1 VGSIK
6 KLVKSAIKDNNIEG
20 DPLEDGVAVTAK
32 FVADSVESSEINNGT
47 VTGDDLAST
56 LDISSKT
63 VTLPNTGITAA
74 QLSNTLDLSSKT
86 LTLPDDSISFAREQF
101 NVALLGFKM
110 AVTENLTVFNLLDG
124 IVDEFHDESG
134 TDEGEG
140 SNDNYCASSDFYN
153 NRAPAAISAGF
164 TTTSITEADTS
175 TAGTNPTYGSGGF
188 GTFTVPSC
196 LTATTVYAWGSG
208 GGAQGSGT
216 GGGGGFM
223 TGVLATTPGQAIKVV
238 VGEGG
243 HSGGSPGN
251 GLGGGGSGGS
261 SQGGGGGGLSGAFN
275 DSELA
280 AWTDAT
286 HGLSAPLIFGVA
298 GSGGGGQ
305 QPSTGGAG
313 GGQQGQSGSDLQE
326 PVGHGEQVSAAGCAG
341 GGGSQSAGGEGGG
354 GLANK
359 DGGFLFGGS
368 GNISLAEPVDDT
380 GPQYSGGGGSGYYGG
395 GAARRPSGEHSAG
408 GGGSSYFGHP
418 QITSGSTEE
427 GNVAEGGG
435 TANPNYVASTN
446 EGGASP
452 SGAGEDGYMLFT
464 GTAQATVSS
473 TIISNAFTAGS
484 VPSSTRIVVFQENIE
499 SPTLNTDIIASVS
512 RNGGSNFTNVTL
524 ADSGYVTGSS
534 GQRILT
540 GQATISGQPSGQSM
554 RWKLALANKGVK
566 IHGVSLSWA

>member
-1 VGSIK
+1 VAITRIK
-6 KLVKSAIKDNNIEG
+6 
-20 DPLEDGVAVTAK
+20 
-32 FVADSVESSEINNGT
+32 
-47 VTGDDLAST
+47 
-56 LDISSKT
+56 
-63 VTLPNTGITAA
+63 
-74 QLSNTLDLSSKT
+74 Q
-86 LTLPDDSISFAREQF
+86 LPDDVVTTAKIDDDTITNADVVACASIDQSKISGLTTSLSSLCASLTTANTNLTAACGQNNNNYF
-101 NVALLGFKM
+101 NIALLGFKM
-110 AVTENLTVFNLLDG
+110 ATQENLTVFNLVDG
-124 IVDEFHDESG
+124 VVDEFHDESG
-134 TDEGEG
+134 TDEAEG
-140 SNDNYCASSDFYN
+140 SNDNYCASSDFYQN
-153 NRAPAAISAGF
+153 QAPAAISAGF
-164 TTTSITEADTS
+164 TTTSITEPDTS
-175 TAGTNPTYGSGGF
+175 TTGTNPSYGSGTF
-188 GTFTVPSC
+188 GTFTVPACMTS
-196 LTATTVYAWGSG
+196 TTIYAWGAG
-208 GGAQGSGT
+208 GGNQGSGT

-223 TGVLATTPGQAIKVV
+223 TGALATTPGQAIKVV

-243 HSGGSPGN
+243 HAGGSPGN
-251 GLGGGGSGGS
+251 ALGGGGSGGS

-275 DSELA
+275 DGELA
-280 AWTDAT
+280 TWTDAS

-305 QPSTGGAG
+305 EPSTGGAG

-368 GNISLAEPVDDT
+368 GNIPLAEPVDDT

-427 GNVAEGGG
+427 GAVAEGGG
-435 TANPNYVASTN
+435 TANPNYVACTN
-446 EGGASP
+446 ENA
-452 SGAGEDGYMLFT
+452 EDGYMLFT
-464 GTAQATVSS
+464 GTSVSVVSS
-473 TIISNAFTAGS
+473 TIVSNAFAATS
-484 VPSSTRIVVFQENIE
+484 VPTTSRIVVFEENIE
-499 SPTLNTDIIASVS
+499 TPTFNTDIIASIS
-512 RNGGSNFTNVTL
+512 RDGGTTFTNATL
-524 ADSGYVTGSS
+524 TDSGYVTGSS

-554 RWKLALANKGVK
+554 RWKLALANKKVK

>member
-1 VGSIK
+1 MAITRIK
-6 KLVKSAIKDNNIEG
+6 V
-20 DPLEDGVAVTAK
+20 
-32 FVADSVESSEINNGT
+32 
-47 VTGDDLAST
+47 
-56 LDISSKT
+56 
-63 VTLPNTGITAA
+63 
-74 QLSNTLDLSSKT
+74 
-86 LTLPDDSISFAREQF
+86 LPDDVVSSDKVASDTIVDADVSPSAAIAQSKISGLGTSISNLCTSLTSANTTLTAACSQNNKNNF
-101 NVALLGFKM
+101 NIALLGFKM
-110 AVTENLTVFNLLDG
+110 ATQENLTVFNLIDG

-134 TDEGEG
+134 TDEAEG
-140 SNDNYCASSDFYN
+140 SNDNYCASSDFYKN
-153 NRAPAAISAGF
+153 QSPAPFSAGF
-164 TTTSITEADTS
+164 TTTAITEPDTS
-175 TAGTNPTYGSGGF
+175 TAGTNPSYGSGTF

-196 LTATTVYAWGSG
+196 LTATTIYAWGSG
-208 GGAQGSGT
+208 GGAQGNGT

-223 TGVLATTPGQAIKVV
+223 TGVLATSPGQAIKVV

-243 HSGGSPGN
+243 HPGGATPGN
-251 GLGGGGSGGS
+251 ALGGGGSGGT

-286 HGLSAPLIFGVA
+286 HGISAPLIYGIA

-313 GGQQGQSGSDLQE
+313 GGTQGQSGSDLQE
-326 PVGHGEQVSAAGCAG
+326 PSGHAEQVSASGCAG

-354 GLANK
+354 GLSDK
-359 DGGFLFGGS
+359 DGGLLFGGS
-368 GNISLAEPVDDT
+368 GNIPLAEPVDDT

-408 GGGSSYFGHP
+408 GGGSSYLGHP

-435 TANPNYVASTN
+435 TGNPNYVACTN
-446 EGGASP
+446 EGGADP
-452 SGAGEDGYMLFT
+452 NGAGEEGYMLFT
-464 GTAQATVSS
+464 GTGVSAVSS
-473 TIISNAFTAGS
+473 TIVSNAFAATS
-484 VPSSTRIVVFQENIE
+484 VPTSSRIVVFEENIE
-499 SPTLNTDIIASVS
+499 TPTLNTDIIASVS
-512 RNGGSNFTNVTL
+512 RDGGTTFTNATL
-524 ADSGYVTGSS
+524 SDSGYVTGSS

-540 GQATISGQPSGQSM
+540 GQVTISGQPSGQSM